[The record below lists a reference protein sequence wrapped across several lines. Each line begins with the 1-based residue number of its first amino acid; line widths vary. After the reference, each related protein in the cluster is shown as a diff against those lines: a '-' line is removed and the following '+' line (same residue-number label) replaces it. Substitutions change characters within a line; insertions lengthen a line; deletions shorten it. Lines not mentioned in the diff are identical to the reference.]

1 MAPSNQVLSLE
12 ITNNFRTTIMKRAL
26 TINTIILSALMVIP
40 FASGAQN
47 ERSSR
52 SSRTNGEARRESPS
66 STRSERT
73 YERSTT
79 TVRTEQS
86 NDRNQ
91 STPERA
97 QQTRRESSSRQ
108 QDYQCPASNNTQ
120 QASQTPQVRTQ
131 SQREGRTETTR
142 TTPTSDNRY
151 SNSNNSSSNEG
162 TVNQRRSEYG
172 RPDRTVTSTTRTVET
187 RNYDKGS
194 TYNRSDNRNNGY
206 ERRYDNNRNEHRSG
220 YRYEGRYDG
229 RWDNR
234 HVEQWRAFGYGKPR
248 YVVYHQTRIYRAPYF
263 SGIIRVRPPHYHNMP
278 DIYVESRIGQPFR
291 HYRPYWADDYD
302 FVRRWVFFPR
312 LNIYWDNYSNVF
324 VYMHH
329 NRWRISTRLPGF
341 YFNVNLLNEPLF
353 EVEEN
358 YDSEDGYYDDGYY
371 YYED

>member
-1 MAPSNQVLSLE
+1 
-12 ITNNFRTTIMKRAL
+12 
-26 TINTIILSALMVIP
+26 MVIP

-52 SSRTNGEARRESPS
+52 NSRTNGEARRESPA

-86 NDRNQ
+86 NNRNQ
-91 STPERA
+91 SSPERA
-97 QQTRRESSSRQ
+97 QQTRRESSSQ
-108 QDYQCPASNNTQ
+108 QGGSEVQPAS
-120 QASQTPQVRTQ
+120 QAPQVRTQ

-142 TTPTSDNRY
+142 TTPTS
-151 SNSNNSSSNEG
+151 NSRNESA
-162 TVNQRRSEYG
+162 TTNERRSEYS

-187 RNYDKGS
+187 RNYDRGN
-194 TYNRSDNRNNGY
+194 TYNRSDNRNSGY

-220 YRYEGRYDG
+220 YRYEGRYEG

-234 HVEQWRAFGYGKPR
+234 NVTRWKAFGYGKPR
-248 YVVYHQTRIYRAPYF
+248 YVVYHQTQIYRAPYF

-278 DIYVESRIGQPFR
+278 AVYVESRIGQPFR

-302 FVRRWVFFPR
+302 FVRRWIFFPR
-312 LNIYWDNYSNVF
+312 LNIYWDNYSNAF
-324 VYMHH
+324 VYMHN
-329 NRWRISTRLPGF
+329 NRWRISTRLPGL
-341 YFNVNLLNEPLF
+341 YFNVDLLNEPLF

>member
-1 MAPSNQVLSLE
+1 
-12 ITNNFRTTIMKRAL
+12 MKRAL
-26 TINTIILSALMVIP
+26 TINTIILSALMAIP
-40 FASGAQN
+40 FASGAQD

-52 SSRTNGEARRESPS
+52 SSRSNGEARRESPS

-73 YERSTT
+73 YERSSS
-79 TVRTEQS
+79 VRTEQS
-86 NDRNQ
+86 TERSQPTPDRSQ
-91 STPERA
+91 P
-97 QQTRRESSSRQ
+97 TRRESSSQ
-108 QDYQCPASNNTQ
+108 QGYQRSGNDAQPAS
-120 QASQTPQVRTQ
+120 QAPQVRTQ
-131 SQREGRTETTR
+131 SQRESRTETTR

-151 SNSNNSSSNEG
+151 SNGNSNNRSNEG
-162 TVNQRRSEYG
+162 TTNQRRSEYG

-187 RNYDKGS
+187 RNYDRNGS
-194 TYNRSDNRNNGY
+194 YDRRGNSNRNGSY
-206 ERRYDNNRNEHRSG
+206 ERRYDNNRGGHGNG
-220 YRYEGRYDG
+220 YRYEGRYEG

-234 HVEQWRAFGYGKPR
+234 YVEKWRAYGYGKPR
-248 YVVYHQTRIYRAPYF
+248 YVVYNQSRIYRAPYF

-278 DIYVESRIGQPFR
+278 NVYVESRIGQPFS
-291 HYRPYWADDYD
+291 HYRPYWSDEYD

-324 VYMHH
+324 VYMHN

-341 YFNVNLLNEPLF
+341 YLHVDLLNEPLF